1 MRQIILDT
9 ETTGLDPNQGHR
21 VIEIGCIEM
30 VNRRL
35 TDRNFHAYINPERAI
50 DHEAIEVHGI
60 TNEFLT
66 DKPNFSG
73 IVDEFIE
80 FVRGAELIA
89 HNASFDVNFL
99 EAELQRIPD
108 APRMVELMHGGAPID
123 TLAMAREKRP
133 GKRNSLDALCRD
145 YRIDASER
153 TLHGALLDA
162 ELLTRV
168 YLAMTREQ
176 SRMFGGSENHQQGS
190 RFEPVRKLTDVA
202 RPLKIVV
209 PGHDELSNHQAFLDK
224 LREMNGEILW
234 DRYQS

>member
-9 ETTGLDPNQGHR
+9 ETTGLDPNDGHR

-35 TDRNFHAYINPERAI
+35 TDRTFHVYINPERAI
-50 DHEAIEVHGI
+50 DQEAIEVHGI
-60 TNEFLT
+60 TNEFLA
-66 DKPNFSG
+66 DKPNFAG
-73 IVDEFIE
+73 IADEFIE

-89 HNASFDVNFL
+89 HNAAFDVNFL
-99 EAELQRIPD
+99 ESELKRIPG
-108 APRMVELMHGGAPID
+108 APSMVSLMHGGAAVD
-123 TLAMAREKRP
+123 TLAMAKEKRP

-145 YRIDASER
+145 YKIDASER

-176 SRMFGGSENHQQGS
+176 SRMFGGSESQSQGS
-190 RFEPVRKLTDVA
+190 RFETIQKLEGLQRNQVIRA
-202 RPLKIVV
+202 PS
-209 PGHDELSNHQAFLDK
+209 ESESENHEAFLTI
-224 LREMNGEILW
+224 LRKSSDSLIW
-234 DRYQS
+234 DSKKS

>member
-9 ETTGLDPNQGHR
+9 ETTGLDPNDGHR

-35 TDRNFHAYINPERAI
+35 TDRTFHVYINPEREI
-50 DHEAIEVHGI
+50 DQEALAVHGI

-73 IVDEFIE
+73 IADEFIE
-80 FVRGAELIA
+80 FVRDAELIA
-89 HNASFDVNFL
+89 HNAPFDVSFL
-99 EAELQRIPD
+99 EAELERIPG
-108 APRMVELMHGGAPID
+108 APSIFSLMHGGAAVD
-123 TLAMAREKRP
+123 TLSMAKEKRP

-145 YRIDASER
+145 YKIDASER

-168 YLAMTREQ
+168 YLEMTREQ
-176 SRMFGGSENHQQGS
+176 SRMFGVSENQSQNSQFEPIQKLTELDRVPRILAPTKAESENH
-190 RFEPVRKLTDVA
+190 E
-202 RPLKIVV
+202 
-209 PGHDELSNHQAFLDK
+209 AFLSA
-224 LREMNGEILW
+224 LRNSSDEIIW
-234 DRYQS
+234 DSNNL

>member
-9 ETTGLDPNQGHR
+9 ETTGLDPNDGHR

-35 TDRNFHAYINPERAI
+35 TDRTFHVYINPEREI
-50 DHEAIEVHGI
+50 DQEAIAVHGI

-73 IVDEFIE
+73 IADEFIE
-80 FVRGAELIA
+80 FIRDAELIA
-89 HNASFDVNFL
+89 HNAPFDVSFL
-99 EAELQRIPD
+99 EAELERIPG
-108 APRMVELMHGGAPID
+108 APSIFSLMHGGAAVD
-123 TLAMAREKRP
+123 TLSMAKEKRP

-145 YRIDASER
+145 YKVDASER

-168 YLAMTREQ
+168 YLEMTREQ
-176 SRMFGGSENHQQGS
+176 SRMFGVSENQSQNSQFEPIQKLTELDRVPCILAPTKAESENH
-190 RFEPVRKLTDVA
+190 D
-202 RPLKIVV
+202 
-209 PGHDELSNHQAFLDK
+209 AFLRA
-224 LREMNGEILW
+224 LRNSSDEIIW
-234 DRYQS
+234 DSSN

>member
-9 ETTGLDPNQGHR
+9 ETTGLDPNDGHR

-35 TDRNFHAYINPERAI
+35 TDRTFHVYINPERNI
-50 DHEAIEVHGI
+50 DQEAIEVHGI
-60 TNEFLT
+60 TNEFLA
-66 DKPNFSG
+66 DKPNFAG
-73 IVDEFIE
+73 IVDEFVE

-89 HNASFDVNFL
+89 HNASFDMNFL
-99 EAELQRIPD
+99 ESELKRIPG
-108 APRMVELMHGGAPID
+108 APSIFSLMHGGAAID
-123 TLAMAREKRP
+123 TLSMAKEKRP

-145 YRIDASER
+145 YKIDASER

-176 SRMFGGSENHQQGS
+176 NRMFGGSDNLSQGS
-190 RFEPVRKLTDVA
+190 RFEPIQKLEGLNRSPQV
-202 RPLKIVV
+202 KV
-209 PGHDELSNHQAFLDK
+209 PTESESENHQAFLAAVRKGSDV
-224 LREMNGEILW
+224 LLW
-234 DRYQS
+234 DSNKS